1 MDQLWLVCDVSGRM
15 AESGKRLVTRGV
27 VRQVEQYFRFGYA
40 NPVDLRLATWNTE
53 VKVHNWQVDDEV
65 PVELF
70 DCHGSSSS
78 DALFSFIKQQLK
90 SKFLVLTDGGWSGEC
105 GRSIRLESKSVGGDI
120 VRFVQIGYDGS
131 TALKG
136 QKVADV
142 DDLLVL
148 LDGWFKE

>member
-1 MDQLWLVCDVSGRM
+1 M

-40 NPVDLRLATWNTE
+40 NPVDLRLATWRTE
-53 VKVHNWQVDDEV
+53 VKAYSWQVDDEV

-78 DALFSFIKQQLK
+78 DALFSFIKQQSN

-120 VRFVQIGYDGS
+120 VRFVKIGHDGT

-142 DDLLVL
+142 DGLLVL
-148 LDGWFKE
+148 LDGWFEE